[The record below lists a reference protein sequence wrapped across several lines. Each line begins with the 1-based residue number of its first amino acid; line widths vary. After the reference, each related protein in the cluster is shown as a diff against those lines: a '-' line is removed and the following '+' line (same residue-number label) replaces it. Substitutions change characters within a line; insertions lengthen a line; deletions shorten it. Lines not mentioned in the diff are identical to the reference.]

1 VFAREEKQVPKRML
15 AALMAAAMAGIITMW
30 APWPDAAASHRAGYE
45 PMLNPA
51 DFVRGVTNPYFPL
64 PAGRTLIYR
73 GVKDG
78 KSQVDRVHVTSHIK
92 VIEGIPAVTVTD
104 VAKHNGQLLEKTT
117 DWYAQ
122 DKQGNVWYLGEDTA
136 AYLPGGKVDRS
147 GSWQAGVRDAEP
159 GIVMKAHPQVPQ
171 AYRQEYQPGSA
182 EDTAWIVDRGG
193 SFKLPFTVARHV
205 LTSLEFTRLEPTV
218 IDKKIYAPGLGI
230 IVERAM
236 TGPKEVA
243 TLVSVHG

>member
-1 VFAREEKQVPKRML
+1 ML
-15 AALMAAAMAGIITMW
+15 AALTAAAIAGTITMW
-30 APWPDAAASHRAGYE
+30 APWSDAAASRRAAHE
-45 PMLNPA
+45 PVLNPA

-64 PAGRTLIYR
+64 PVGRTLIYR
-73 GVKDG
+73 GIKDG
-78 KSQVDRVHVTSHIK
+78 ESQVDRVHVTSHVK

-104 VAKHNGQLLEKTT
+104 VAKHNGRLLEKTT

-122 DKQGNVWYLGEDTA
+122 DKWGNVWYLGEATA

-159 GIVMKAHPQVPQ
+159 GIVMRARPQVPQ
-171 AYRQEYQPGSA
+171 AYRQEYQPGNA

-193 SFKLPFTVARHV
+193 SFKLPFAVAHHV